1 MRNNLA
7 LLADYLTEIS
17 LIWKIFL
24 SFILSLYGQGRT
36 GPLAEILPFEDEI
49 SVSMMNTSP

>member
-24 SFILSLYGQGRT
+24 SFILSLYGQGRA
-36 GPLAEILPFEDEI
+36 GPLAEILPFEGEI
-49 SVSMMNTSP
+49 SVSVMNTSS